1 MTPSL
6 SDVWFLAAESPPPA
20 SYSPPAEAN
29 TILDILAWCVTA
41 GGVFGLLVVG
51 INMAVQINR
60 GEPGEGSSHFRGAF
74 IVVIACLIGT
84 TAGPLVAFLGDL
96 SLK

>member
-1 MTPSL
+1 MITSL
-6 SDVWFLAAESPPPA
+6 SGARLLAADTYTPPA
-20 SYSPPAEAN
+20 GAHV
-29 TILDILAWCVTA
+29 ILNLLAWCVTA

-51 INMAVQINR
+51 INMAVQMNR
-60 GEPGEGSSHFRGAF
+60 GEPGEGGAHFRGAS

-96 SLK
+96 SLLGP